1 MTTIAASPSTT
12 LSPQMMALLNGTSST
27 SASSAATAS
36 AAAPGSSQAIQNEF
50 LTLLTTQLKA
60 QDPLNPMD
68 SSQMT
73 SQLAQI
79 STVSGIQQLDST
91 MQSMMSSNTA
101 LQTAQSASLIGHTIL
116 GPGSSFALPASGGT
130 TIGTSLTSPADTVT
144 VNVKDANGNLVK
156 SFNLGPQSNTVATV
170 AWDGTNSQGSAVP
183 AGKYSLSVQASL
195 GGKSVTA
202 TPLVQGMVT
211 GVTSS
216 SAGINLDVAGI
227 GSVALGTVAQID

>member
-1 MTTIAASPSTT
+1 MSTSATSASSTI
-12 LSPQMMALLNGTSST
+12 SPQMLALLNGTSKS
-27 SASSAATAS
+27 SSAASSAS
-36 AAAPGSSQAIQNEF
+36 AASPTSAQAIQNEF

-79 STVSGIQQLDST
+79 STVSGIQQLDGT
-91 MQSMMSSNTA
+91 MQSMMTSNSA

-130 TIGTSLTSPADTVT
+130 KLGVSLSSPADSVT

-170 AWDGTNSQGSAVP
+170 AWDGTTSQGSAAP
-183 AGKYSLSVQASL
+183 AGDYSLSVQATL
-195 GGKSVTA
+195 AGKQVTA
-202 TPLVQGMVT
+202 TPLVQGKVT

-216 SAGINLDVAGI
+216 SAGISLDVAGI